1 MEGNSHAC
9 RLRPTGPED
18 TELLL
23 RWENDPALWEVS
35 GTVRPFTREE
45 IEQFIIR
52 QQGGIHRCGQQRWM
66 IENEKGKVIG
76 AIDLFEFDQH
86 RRTAGVG
93 ILIYD
98 PGQRRRGY
106 ARQALETLEKY
117 AQRELQLERL
127 WCEIFS
133 DNEASLALFRGA
145 GYQKTGVR
153 PQREDEQQGGRRT
166 LRFEK
171 KL

>member
-1 MEGNSHAC
+1 MGGNSHAC
-9 RLRPTGPED
+9 RLRPTRPED
-18 TELLL
+18 AELLL

-35 GTVRPFTREE
+35 GTVRPFTHEE
-45 IEQFIIR
+45 IEQFILR
-52 QQGGIHRCGQQRWM
+52 QQEGIHRCGQQRWM
-66 IENEKGKVIG
+66 IENEKDEVVGT
-76 AIDLFEFDQH
+76 IDLFEFDPH
-86 RRTAGVG
+86 RRKAGVG
-93 ILIYD
+93 ILVYD
-98 PGQRRRGY
+98 PAQRRRGY
-106 ARQALETLEKY
+106 ARQALEALEEY

-153 PQREDEQQGGRRT
+153 PRREDEQRSGRCT

>member
-1 MEGNSHAC
+1 MGGNSHAC
-9 RLRPTGPED
+9 RLRPTRPED
-18 TELLL
+18 AELLL
-23 RWENDPALWEVS
+23 QWENDPALWEVS

-45 IEQFIIR
+45 IEQFILR
-52 QQGGIHRCGQQRWM
+52 QQEGIHRCGQQRWM
-66 IENEKGKVIG
+66 IENEKDEVVGT
-76 AIDLFEFDQH
+76 IDLFEFDRH
-86 RRTAGVG
+86 RRKAGVG
-93 ILIYD
+93 ILVYD
-98 PGQRRRGY
+98 PAQRRRGY
-106 ARQALETLEKY
+106 ARQALEALEEY

-153 PQREDEQQGGRRT
+153 PQREDEQRSGRCT